1 MIAMSIVI
9 IGGSWT
15 DTSLVLGKRERGRE
29 GARERGEVE
38 MMEGRRM
45 VIFTNTVNVTILFCH

>member
-15 DTSLVLGKRERGRE
+15 DTSLVLGKRWRE
-29 GARERGEVE
+29 GERERGGEEE
-38 MMEGRRM
+38 MIEGMRM
-45 VIFTNTVNVTILFCH
+45 VKCTNTVNFTLLFCH